1 MINTWA
7 MIKVLTRKSWKSF
20 RCVETGEIV
29 YVFASDNTLRW
40 EDGILFGITV
50 ELLKWNWEEVV

>member
-1 MINTWA
+1 MNTWK
-7 MIKVLTRKSWKSF
+7 MIKTLTARPYKSF

-29 YVFASDNTLRW
+29 YIFASDNTLRW

-50 ELLKWNWEEVV
+50 ESLKWNWEEVL

>member
-1 MINTWA
+1 MQTWK
-7 MIKVLTRKSWKSF
+7 MIKTLTAHAWKSF
-20 RCVETGEIV
+20 RCVETGGII

-50 ELLKWNWEEVV
+50 ESLKWNWEEVL